1 MNPTLQH
8 PFIGACM
15 ALSALVTLSSAS
27 AQDVTLTPQEIQA
40 SWVGKTVVGTLPA
53 GSLAGKSI
61 DFNLNPDASAT
72 LGGALSD
79 SGTWRLSEQGY
90 CVTWKKIRAGQERCF
105 TVVRKGAEQQVFN
118 LDGSL
123 STTIT
128 QIR

>member
-1 MNPTLQH
+1 MKPIRQSSFL
-8 PFIGACM
+8 GACL
-15 ALSALVTLSSAS
+15 ALSAFVTVSSAM
-27 AQDVTLTPQEIQA
+27 AQEVNVTPQEIQA
-40 SWVGKTVVGTLPA
+40 SWVGKTVVGTLAA
-53 GSLAGKSI
+53 GSLAGKPI
-61 DFNLNPDASAT
+61 DFNLNPDGSAT
-72 LGGALSD
+72 LAGALSD

-118 LDGSL
+118 PDGSL

>member
-1 MNPTLQH
+1 MKPILQSS
-8 PFIGACM
+8 FLGACL
-15 ALSALVTLSSAS
+15 ALSAFVTVSSAM
-27 AQDVTLTPQEIQA
+27 AQDVTLTPQEIKE
-40 SWVGKTVVGTLPA
+40 SWVGKTVVGTLAA

-61 DFNLNPDASAT
+61 DFNLNPDGSAI
-72 LGGALSD
+72 LAGALSD

-90 CVTWKKIRAGQERCF
+90 CITWKKIRTGQERCF

-118 LDGSL
+118 PDGSL